1 MSFQELYEKVNQLIT
16 AQKLQFMY
24 TSLTEVIQTHLLLVH
39 HQLKVHP
46 YPPSMLSRCNPST
59 CQQPKYISS
68 FVARAILGNDELI
81 LLLQNVDHDGLLQ
94 AVLDAY
100 EAHTLAML
108 KIRDLLM
115 IMDSKRDSTRQPLLN
130 LGTTLFNE
138 KVVQVSAL
146 PGLQAHRSTS

>member
-1 MSFQELYEKVNQLIT
+1 MQPINVPT
-16 AQKLQFMY
+16 A
-24 TSLTEVIQTHLLLVH
+24 EVHL
-39 HQLKVHP
+39 
-46 YPPSMLSRCNPST
+46 
-59 CQQPKYISS
+59 
-68 FVARAILGNDELI
+68 FVCGKSYFLGNDELI